1 MHQLEEDQLAAWRA
15 FVNAHAAVIKRIE
28 ADLSDQRREPLTTY
42 DVLVALY
49 QSPDKKLRMS
59 DLANK
64 VVLTRSGL
72 TRVIERLEREGL
84 VERERTEEDRRGA
97 FAVLTREGK
106 REFLRTWPVYAE
118 GIYNYFV
125 SVLDEE
131 ERKAVEKAMTKISE
145 ALKKGEG

>member
-1 MHQLEEDQLAAWRA
+1 MHRLEEDQLSAWRA
-15 FVNAHAAVIKRIE
+15 FVNAHAAVTKRIE

-42 DVLVALY
+42 DVLSALY

-84 VERERTEEDRRGA
+84 VERERMEEDRRGA
-97 FAVLTREGK
+97 FAVLTGDGK

-131 ERKAVEKAMTKISE
+131 ERKVVEKALTKVSE
-145 ALKKGEG
+145 ALKKGEN